1 MNIHLT
7 PELEKLVQE
16 KVDSRQ
22 YDSVGEVVVHALRL
36 LEEHGHIQERRRQ
49 EIRRKIAE
57 GLESLD
63 RGEGVAGQEVFARL
77 EAELDDLERGRR
89 AG

>member
-1 MNIHLT
+1 M
-7 PELEKLVQE
+7 
-16 KVDSRQ
+16 
-22 YDSVGEVVVHALRL
+22 LRL

-63 RGEGVAGQEVFARL
+63 RGEGVDGQEVFARL

-89 AG
+89 VG